1 MKVKSAMANHLGG
14 PHGNSMELK
23 NMENLIPDKSSSVQ
37 FNVFHFGKELVQAC
51 PHGEFIL
58 FCNSFPWQQF
68 RSVQTACIDVTDSA
82 SSVKRER
89 ERDPYRDL
97 SEIAMVHW
105 FLKNYLIF
113 TSLAISLPQ
122 EIFLFFVSQ
131 KVQNRPADH

>member
-1 MKVKSAMANHLGG
+1 M
-14 PHGNSMELK
+14 
-23 NMENLIPDKSSSVQ
+23 
-37 FNVFHFGKELVQAC
+37 
-51 PHGEFIL
+51 
-58 FCNSFPWQQF
+58 
-68 RSVQTACIDVTDSA
+68 TDSA
-82 SSVKRER
+82 SSVERER